1 MKYLIAPALVALALA
16 SAAHAETRNL
26 TGFQGVAAQDGV
38 EVMVTQGEGFRV
50 DVTGRD
56 AARVR
61 TEVREDT
68 LRISRIRRSWFGFD
82 RDIDATVRVTMP
94 AIEDLSAARGAT
106 LTATNVRAG
115 ELDISAAMGAEID
128 VSGVCRTVSV
138 SAAMGAS
145 VDAENLVCT
154 TADVSASMGADVE
167 INATNTFDA
176 SASMG
181 ASINNSGAGATGD
194 ISASMGASVN

>member
-16 SAAHAETRNL
+16 TTAHAETRNL
-26 TGFQGVAAQDGV
+26 SGFRGVAAQDGV
-38 EVMVTQGEGFRV
+38 EVIVTQGEGFRV

-61 TEVREDT
+61 TEVRDDT
-68 LRISRIRRSWFGFD
+68 LRISRVRRSWFGFD
-82 RDIDATVRVTMP
+82 HDIDATVRVTMP
-94 AIEDLSAARGAT
+94 AVEDLSAARGAT
-106 LTATNVRAG
+106 LTATNIRARD
-115 ELDISAAMGAEID
+115 LDLSAAMGAELE
-128 VSGVCRTVSV
+128 VSGVCNTVSV

-145 VDAENLVCT
+145 VDAEHLVCAS
-154 TADVSASMGADVE
+154 ADVSASMGADVE

-181 ASINNSGAGATGD
+181 ASINNNGEGATGD
-194 ISASMGASVN
+194 ISAAMGASVN